1 VIVHCVTRKG
11 YGYAPAENDEADQ
24 MHQSRGFDPETG
36 KARPAGGRS
45 WTSVF
50 G

>member
-1 VIVHCVTRKG
+1 MIVHCVTRKG

-36 KARPAGGRS
+36 KRWRRP
-45 WTSVF
+45 VPQ
-50 G
+50 